1 MRFFYLKMC
10 NLVAQ
15 ISNQLNIFKMGNMK
29 NYLIMAAVAFAV
41 VVAVDFILPLK
52 PNDEGDKLVR
62 I

>member
-1 MRFFYLKMC
+1 
-10 NLVAQ
+10 
-15 ISNQLNIFKMGNMK
+15 MGNMK